1 MMIVKRVVKLDSHP
15 ERSEG
20 SVAWCTT
27 LQILRYAQNDKN
39 N

>member
-1 MMIVKRVVKLDSHP
+1 MRIVERVVKLDCHP
-15 ERSEG
+15 SLRSG